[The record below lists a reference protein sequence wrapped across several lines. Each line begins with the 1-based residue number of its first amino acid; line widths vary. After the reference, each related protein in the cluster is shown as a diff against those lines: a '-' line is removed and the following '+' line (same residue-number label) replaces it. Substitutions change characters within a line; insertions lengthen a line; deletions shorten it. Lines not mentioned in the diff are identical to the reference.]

1 MLEAAIIILAIA
13 CFVIM
18 DRYVIGCDKV

>member
-1 MLEAAIIILAIA
+1 MLEAAIVILSIA

-18 DRYVIGCDKV
+18 DRYVIGCDEV